1 MKPKIP
7 KNKLKFRVKKVKEF
21 AASSSG
27 SYPAILSS
35 VFVDENCL
43 LGTADAL
50 LLLQPNDE
58 IRTIM
63 STPVF
68 KVDSNDEYIFVLR
81 GSQREFGYLTIK
93 DFKKSALTSLSTL
106 EGRFVPLVPRKCHT
120 FALGKFHGKFG
131 AAVACDETVK
141 VFLFDHDKSAEEIHS
156 FQLDQVPSSLIFT
169 STSIITGT
177 EPMVGLF
184 QCCRF

>member
-1 MKPKIP
+1 M
-7 KNKLKFRVKKVKEF
+7 
-21 AASSSG
+21 
-27 SYPAILSS
+27 SS

-177 EPMVGLF
+177 EPMVSCLVVLNSNNS
-184 QCCRF
+184 QD